1 MFTIERLAWLR
12 TAARQRPVLTAP
24 GSLTTRWSR
33 EAAEQAARASV
44 EGAGSTLLLAL
55 LDRPTLARFDAVAA
69 DAIGAAGGPVWYLR
83 TIVWQPRRGADDA
96 PVVGWSV
103 VDDRTHEVLAT
114 GLWPDAP

>member
-1 MFTIERLAWLR
+1 MA
-12 TAARQRPVLTAP
+12 
-24 GSLTTRWSR
+24 STT
-33 EAAEQAARASV
+33 ARASV

-69 DAIGAAGGPVWYLR
+69 DAISAPGGPVWYLR
-83 TIVWQPRRGADDA
+83 TIVWQPRQGGDDA

-114 GLWPDAP
+114 GIREVR